1 MATARSATGSDAPPW
16 SRRGDDPVTD
26 SLTLQRV
33 PVASVGQPYC
43 RGVSTPGRAP
53 ATTRR
58 SGQVEY
64 RPAEGLPVA
73 WAPVGELG
81 SVRFETCAPIRKP
94 ASYKGQKN
102 FTGQWWSATT
112 GTHLPFDSW
121 VKRDFLINAD
131 FDPTVVAIAVWPFT
145 FQFSSRSG
153 KPRDHTPDIFLRLAD
168 GNAALVDVRTHTPAG
183 TNDEEAFAA
192 AAALC
197 EGAGWTYVRATEQ
210 PEVRAAN
217 LRWLAG
223 YRHTRN
229 RNPALAATIGR
240 RLAQRALSLDSLAAA
255 VGEPIAVLPT
265 IYHLL
270 WTHELVTD
278 VDTAP
283 LSGLSLIGTGQT

>member
-1 MATARSATGSDAPPW
+1 MSNAGRVTAN
-16 SRRGDDPVTD
+16 
-26 SLTLQRV
+26 
-33 PVASVGQPYC
+33 
-43 RGVSTPGRAP
+43 
-53 ATTRR
+53 TRR

-73 WAPVGELG
+73 WATAAELG
-81 SVRFETCAPIRKP
+81 SVRFETCAPIRKSV
-94 ASYKGQKN
+94 SYKGQKN

-131 FDPTVVAIAVWPFT
+131 FDPAVVAISVWPFT
-145 FQFSSRSG
+145 FQFTSRSG
-153 KPRDHTPDIFLRLAD
+153 KLRNHTPDIFLRLAD
-168 GNAALVDVRTHTPAG
+168 GNAALVDVRTSTPGA
-183 TNDEEAFAA
+183 NSDEEAFAA

-197 EGAGWTYVRATEQ
+197 DCAGWSYRRATEQ

-223 YRHTRN
+223 YRHGRN
-229 RNPALAATIGR
+229 RNPAVAATIER
-240 RLAQRALSLDSLAAA
+240 RLTDGALSLDALAAS

-270 WTHELVTD
+270 WIHELVTD
-278 VDTAP
+278 VDTTP
-283 LSGLSLIGTGQT
+283 LSGHAVIGTGQT